1 MNYIPALSQLIDT
14 MTLDNPNE
22 LAYSSV
28 YEVEIRAAT
37 VVAVDMI
44 MNQIKKRPKIA
55 DKIKYAF
62 QVDWLLWQMGEC
74 QLDKLLPHHCVHSIF
89 Y

>member
-1 MNYIPALSQLIDT
+1 MNYSPALSQLIDT
-14 MTLDNPNE
+14 STLDAPNE
-22 LAYSSV
+22 LPYSSV
-28 YEVEIRAAT
+28 YEVEIRTAT
-37 VVAVDMI
+37 VVAVEMI
-44 MNQIKKRPKIA
+44 MGEIKKRPKIA
-55 DKIKYAF
+55 DKVKYAF